1 MPFLTKS
8 RVLGKVILSLIE
20 KSKINP
26 SSLRSSVKKPIPCL
40 SASKGFLIISSSSFY
55 YNLTRFYQESIF
67 KNLLIS
73 VRPAPI
79 KPETKN
85 FPLTYIER
93 NIRKASPERFLA

>member
-40 SASKGFLIISSSSFY
+40 IASKGFLIISSSSF
-55 YNLTRFYQESIF
+55 I
-67 KNLLIS
+67 I
-73 VRPAPI
+73 I
-79 KPETKN
+79 
-85 FPLTYIER
+85 
-93 NIRKASPERFLA
+93 